1 LSNAGIVAAI
11 WLLATGVGHF
21 ATNYAGVGVA
31 RRNASDRTV
40 IDAVGVP
47 TQHPDSVSFVGR
59 SGMVRSH
66 NSPPRIKPQRGKVTE
81 DHGKS
86 SGNKH
91 RAVFHPHESRSYL
104 TDDARHLA
112 PETGSLAG
120 DAGALSGDADVLA
133 GESARYH
140 VNTAS
145 PWASVKGADVIPDR
159 ERREAPVV
167 LSGHENASGV
177 AVVLDGADA
186 APSEEV
192 AAENAST
199 STRE

>member
-1 LSNAGIVAAI
+1 
-11 WLLATGVGHF
+11 
-21 ATNYAGVGVA
+21 
-31 RRNASDRTV
+31 
-40 IDAVGVP
+40 
-47 TQHPDSVSFVGR
+47 
-59 SGMVRSH
+59 MVRSH

-81 DHGKS
+81 DHGKAS
-86 SGNKH
+86 RNKQ
-91 RAVFHPHESRSYL
+91 RTVFHPHESRSYL

-120 DAGALSGDADVLA
+120 DAGALSGAANVLA
-133 GESARYH
+133 RKAARYH

-145 PWASVKGADVIPDR
+145 PWASVKGAHVIPDR

-167 LSGHENASGV
+167 LSGHENASCV

-186 APSEEV
+186 SPSEEV